1 MDGIRAY
8 LGPDMAHGA
17 AEVGL
22 ALAIRDSQ
30 VPVLIATNDD
40 DDDNHHRTE
49 GTNLGDAGIL
59 GKILAGICI
68 ALVSAFVIIVARGL

>member
-1 MDGIRAY
+1 MDSIRAY

-30 VPVLIATNDD
+30 VPVPIATDYGAQESSAVAPSL
-40 DDDNHHRTE
+40 R
-49 GTNLGDAGIL
+49 DAGIV
-59 GKILAGICI
+59 GQILAGICI
-68 ALVSAFVIIVARGL
+68 ALVVAFVTVVAQGL